1 MQIILFQKTKEE
13 WNKFIIENDGSFLQS
28 FEWGEF
34 QKSLQKKIWRF
45 EIKGSSKVL
54 AEALIVKETFPFGK
68 SLFYIPFGPCFSQ
81 ELFLKS
87 KKEILKLILKE
98 LKKIAK
104 KEKAIFLKI
113 EPVSPLP
120 KMSEAINSF
129 KRFQPQQTLLLNLK
143 DKEEEIFKQ
152 FHQKTRYNIRLA
164 ERKGI
169 EVILKEN
176 LRFSKGQATNNYFNT
191 FYKLVQKTAKRDKF
205 TPYPKAYYQKLLE
218 KTGVCL
224 FLAKY
229 KEKIIAANI
238 VVFFGKEAIYLHGA
252 SNYKY
257 RKLMA
262 PHLLQWV
269 QIKEAKKR
277 KCEIYDFWG
286 IDEKKWLGITRFKK
300 SFGGEEFQY
309 PQGKDFVFSNFWYR
323 TYQVLRKILRK
334 DI

>member
-45 EIKGSSKVL
+45 EIKGNSKVL
-54 AEALIVKETFPFGK
+54 AEVLIVKETFPFGK

-87 KKEILKLILKE
+87 KKEVLKLILKE

-113 EPVSPLP
+113 ESVSPLP